1 MNNLELE
8 ISNPCNE
15 HCVHCYRH
23 CFNATKGF
31 LSVKQAKN
39 ALEQAK
45 SLGAKNVTITGGE
58 ALLNP
63 DWKEIVKTADESG
76 FRISFFTNGSLMKET
91 DADFLSTVKNLK
103 EVQFSLYSL
112 EENDHDSVTNL
123 KGSCEKTKKA
133 IEMLRKRNVPIF
145 LSVPAMQNN
154 KNSFTDVLR
163 WADSENIN
171 SCSDCWIFGTSD
183 YKKSNLSQRFSDS
196 DLENYFEESMKDN
209 GALSYVWGKGYG
221 KRNLSQIDFYG
232 GAANS
237 LCINGN
243 GDIFPMIGWYE
254 KLGNIETDSLKEICE
269 NHPLLKKIRTIKASD
284 FPECVN
290 CQDSDFCDFCPS
302 PHLTAN
308 NGELYKLDKD
318 YCHFVHLR
326 KMYAKR
332 RDEILNKS
340 EEK

>member
-1 MNNLELE
+1 
-8 ISNPCNE
+8 
-15 HCVHCYRH
+15 
-23 CFNATKGF
+23 
-31 LSVKQAKN
+31 
-39 ALEQAK
+39 
-45 SLGAKNVTITGGE
+45 
-58 ALLNP
+58 
-63 DWKEIVKTADESG
+63 
-76 FRISFFTNGSLMKET
+76 
-91 DADFLSTVKNLK
+91 
-103 EVQFSLYSL
+103 
-112 EENDHDSVTNL
+112 
-123 KGSCEKTKKA
+123 
-133 IEMLRKRNVPIF
+133 
-145 LSVPAMQNN
+145 MQNN
-154 KNSFTDVLR
+154 KKSFIDVLR
-163 WADSENIN
+163 WADGENIN

-183 YKKSNLSQRFSDS
+183 YKKSNLSQ
-196 DLENYFEESMKDN
+196 
-209 GALSYVWGKGYG
+209 
-221 KRNLSQIDFYG
+221 IDFYG
-232 GAANS
+232 GATNS

-254 KLGNIETDSLKEICE
+254 KVGNIETDSLKDIYE

-308 NGELYKLDKD
+308 NGELYKLDND

>member
-1 MNNLELE
+1 MFNLELE

-23 CFNATKGF
+23 CLNTKKGF
-31 LSVKQAKN
+31 LSAENAKN

-45 SLGAKNVTITGGE
+45 TLGANRVTITGGE

-63 DWKEIVKTADESG
+63 EWKEIVKIADELD
-76 FRISFFTNGSLMKET
+76 FKISFFTNGTLMKED
-91 DADFLSTVKNLK
+91 DADFLLTVKNLK
-103 EVQFSLYSL
+103 EVQISLYSL
-112 EENDHDSVTNL
+112 NEVDHDSVTNL
-123 KGSCEKTKKA
+123 KDSCTKTKSA
-133 IEMLRKRNVPIF
+133 IEMLKKRNIPIF
-145 LSVPAMQNN
+145 ISIPAMQNN
-154 KNSFTDVLR
+154 KKSFADVMH
-163 WADSENIN
+163 WADKENIK
-171 SCSDCWIFGTSD
+171 SCSSIWIFGTSD
-183 YKKSNLSQRFSDS
+183 YKNSNLNQRFSDL
-196 DLENYFEESMKDN
+196 DLENFFEKSMKDS
-209 GALSYVWGKGYG
+209 GALSYIWGKGYE
-221 KRNLSQIDFYG
+221 KRDFSKIDFYG
-232 GAANS
+232 GATNS

-243 GDIFPMIGWYE
+243 GDVFPMIGWYE
-254 KLGNIETDSLKEICE
+254 KLGNIETDSLKNIYE

-290 CQDSDFCDFCPS
+290 CKDFDFCDFCPA

-332 RDEILNKS
+332 RDEILNAKNNG
-340 EEK
+340 